1 MTRQFDVRVGAY
13 AVILQEGKVL
23 LAHWNEHGDGYWTL
37 PGGGL
42 ELLEDAPTAAVREVR
57 EETGCTAVLDGL
69 LGVDS
74 HFVAPKDRLRGAG
87 LPLHAL
93 RVIYRAH
100 IAGGS
105 LRSEVG
111 GSTDQAA
118 WVPLEDIGSLAT
130 TTLVPIGLKLAAE
143 ADHVPGRQLP
153 SAGQ

>member
-13 AVILQEGKVL
+13 AVILREGKVL
-23 LAHWNEHGDGYWTL
+23 LAHWNEHGNNCWAL

-42 ELLEDAPTAAVREVR
+42 ELLEDAPTAAVREVM
-57 EETGCTAVLDGL
+57 EETGYAAVLDEL

-74 HFVAPKDRLRGAG
+74 LFVPGADRLRGEG

-100 IAGGS
+100 ITGGS
-105 LRSEVG
+105 LRAEQG

-118 WVPLEDIGSLAT
+118 WVPLEDLDSLPT
-130 TTLVPIGLKLAAE
+130 TTLVPIGLKLAA
-143 ADHVPGRQLP
+143 AGGTAGRQLP
-153 SAGQ
+153 SAGP

>member
-13 AVILQEGKVL
+13 AVILREGKVL
-23 LAHWNEHGDGYWTL
+23 LAHWNEHGNSCWTL

-42 ELLEDAPTAAVREVR
+42 ELLEDAPTAAVREVM
-57 EETGCTAVLDGL
+57 EETGYAAVLDGL

-74 HFVAPKDRLRGAG
+74 LFIPAEDRLRGEG

-100 IAGGS
+100 VAGGS
-105 LRSEVG
+105 LRHEQG

-118 WVPLEDIGSLAT
+118 WVPLEDLDSLAT
-130 TTLVPIGLKLAAE
+130 TTLVPIGLKLAAAGE
-143 ADHVPGRQLP
+143 VPDGQVP
-153 SAGQ
+153 SAGP